1 MPVEAP
7 LGTAAR
13 KRAIGVQRSTS
24 TVGLPLESKIS
35 LARTWRIWKAPPAGA
50 SSRAAT
56 PGSTLPSK
64 SSREAPPPVEQWV
77 TLSSVSYFL
86 QAVAVSPPPMTVTAP
101 DLVTSTILSIIT
113 LVPVSKAAISKT
125 PMGPFQTMVLLLA
138 IVAEFKALLSGPQS
152 RPMKPSG
159 MPLASVAVLIS
170 PSSPNLEEI
179 TKSMGSTISTPLA
192 LAFSMISGTIFAPS
206 SSKRE
211 LPMLMPCSTLMKVKA
226 MPPPMI
232 MMSTLSRRFMISWIL
247 SLTFA
252 PPRMASTGF
261 AGLSK
266 TLANASSSLPMRS
279 PAHFTSKPSPTIEL

>member
-159 MPLASVAVLIS
+159 MPSSLVTPSLIS
-170 PSSPNLEEI
+170 PSSPNLEEQV
-179 TKSMGSTISTPLA
+179 KSTGRMISTPSFSA
-192 LAFSMISGTIFAPS
+192 LARISGTILAPS
-206 SSKRE
+206 SSYRE
-211 LPMLMPCSTLMKVKA
+211 VPIDM
-226 MPPPMI
+226 
-232 MMSTLSRRFMISWIL
+232 L
-247 SLTFA
+247 SLIF
-252 PPRMASTGF
+252 
-261 AGLSK
+261 K
-266 TLANASSSLPMRS
+266 
-279 PAHFTSKPSPTIEL
+279 KV